1 METKIKIKYFK
12 KEEDEIRIFGSSFII
27 NNKEK
32 CKIIFKDKEYELKE
46 YFEDIESNYD
56 NINDIILILRL
67 FDDITDFS
75 YMFYKCNTLYSLN
88 FSSEL
93 QFNNIKN
100 MSNMFSGC
108 NSLISLPDLSKLN
121 IENVIDLSNLFSF
134 CKSLIFEISHFE
146 TSDNDE
152 HPENI

>member
-1 METKIKIKYFK
+1 MDDFPNIKIVYNQN
-12 KEEDEIRIFGSSFII
+12 KERKEKIRIFGSSFII

-32 CKIIFKDKEYELKE
+32 CKIIFKDKECELKE

-67 FDDITDFS
+67 CDDITDFS

-108 NSLISLPDLSKLN
+108 NSLISLPDPYQIYQN
-121 IENVIDLSNLFSF
+121 
-134 CKSLIFEISHFE
+134 
-146 TSDNDE
+146 
-152 HPENI
+152 